1 MLHSGKRGSAVHT
14 RLPQLEGVHAH
25 LDGPKAS
32 HFLFER
38 AGAIFQTRDL
48 ARRAW
53 RLFAIPMADGL
64 ELAAINRHG
73 RLGKLTKQNLSGQLL
88 RRPIKTTRTARAV

>member
-1 MLHSGKRGSAVHT
+1 
-14 RLPQLEGVHAH
+14 
-25 LDGPKAS
+25 
-32 HFLFER
+32 
-38 AGAIFQTRDL
+38 
-48 ARRAW
+48 
-53 RLFAIPMADGL
+53 MADGL